1 MNDRARI
8 QDVAGRGLRSLRVAD
23 IVKQSHCKE
32 SELLVAGIQGL
43 FNSLAGVR
51 HFHTLGYYNG
61 SSSSNICHSDL
72 SKVPFNSELNS
83 PHF

>member
-8 QDVAGRGLRSLRVAD
+8 QDVAGGGGGGPRSLRVAD

-43 FNSLAGVR
+43 FNSFAGVG
-51 HFHTLGYYNG
+51 H
-61 SSSSNICHSDL
+61 
-72 SKVPFNSELNS
+72 
-83 PHF
+83 